1 MLYLVFF
8 NQKAIGACSTRP
20 SEWAAHETFPGDQIC
35 SSVVSL
41 DAQSCHLPHGAARVD
56 IS

>member
-41 DAQSCHLPHGAARVD
+41 DAQSCHLPHGAACVD